1 MPEERVMKKILFG
14 YQLGRSTLQAKHYH
28 WFAQRKRYLLFVPR
42 QNVAP
47 QNPRPSGIFG
57 VLVSPYQ

>member
-1 MPEERVMKKILFG
+1 MKHILFG
-14 YQLGRSTLQAKHYH
+14 LRLGRNAVQHKDDH
-28 WFAQRKRYLLFVPR
+28 WFAQRKRYLLWVPR

-47 QNPRPSGIFG
+47 QSTRPSGIFG

>member
-1 MPEERVMKKILFG
+1 MKNILFG
-14 YQLGRSTLQAKHYH
+14 YRLTRSTAPAKHDH
-28 WFAQRKRYLLFVPR
+28 WFAQRKRYLLWVPR
-42 QNVAP
+42 QSIAP